1 MVGTRQLLL
10 RRYLLIVSYYLFVR
24 TCKVISFIY
33 TSANLID
40 TSDYPWK
47 NETWAKGK
55 TNFSACLSQL
65 VSGGD
70 E

>member
-1 MVGTRQLLL
+1 MRQLLL
-10 RRYLLIVSYYLFVR
+10 RRYLLVVSHYLFVR
-24 TCKVISFIY
+24 PCKVLSFIY
-33 TSANLID
+33 TSAKLID
-40 TSDYPWK
+40 MSDCPWK